1 MIFVFSASVRLH
13 ARPVAECAIKTTPRL
28 ATKVKGLVSE
38 LRRLEA
44 KDIRKQLHVNDVL
57 AKQYYEHLT
66 TFEKREPVPACAVYD
81 SSLVAASGLP
91 HYDKDDAEWANTYVR
106 AFSGLYGLLRP
117 YDEIQPLSMPVSLNT
132 KLANSKGK
140 FLRDY
145 WRGPIVSQLEE
156 GLKQCPM
163 PTIVNL
169 AKEEDA
175 AVMDPSLLPEGTRI
189 VRVDFRAAGRGK
201 GKGDASESRGEFL
214 RWALEN
220 RCMSVDDLLEYRGL
234 VGEEDQPT
242 HRVSLKNTD
251 SNVIMFEEA
260 VQDGGGDNWRKK
272 FGESG
277 QSKGKFMKE
286 VAGSKKNKYMTT
298 EIKKALIKDR
308 KKNRKNAMVY

>member
-13 ARPVAECAIKTTPRL
+13 AKPVADCALKTTPRL
-28 ATKVKGLVSE
+28 ATKVKVLVSE

-57 AKQYYEHLT
+57 AKQYYEHLGS
-66 TFEKREPVPACAVYD
+66 FEKKEPMPACALYD
-81 SSLVAASGLP
+81 STLVAASGLP
-91 HYDKDDAEWANTYVR
+91 HYDKDDADWANTYVR

-117 YDEIQPLSMPVSLNT
+117 YDCIQQLAMPVSLST

-145 WRGPIVSQLEE
+145 WREPIATELER
-156 GLKQCPM
+156 GLKECPV
-163 PTIVNL
+163 PTVVNL

-175 AVMDPSLLPEGTRI
+175 AIMDLSLLPEGTRI
-189 VRVDFRAAGRGK
+189 LRVDFASAGRGK

-214 RWALEN
+214 RWALES
-220 RCMSVDDLLEYRGL
+220 RAMSVDDLLEYRGL
-234 VGEEDQPT
+234 VKDGDQAT
-242 HRVSLKNTD
+242 HRVSLKNKD
-251 SNVIMFEEA
+251 PNVIMFEEA

-277 QSKGKFMKE
+277 KSKGAFMKE
-286 VAGSKKNKYMTT
+286 VAGSKKTKYKTT
-298 EIKKALIKDR
+298 EIKKAMIKDKRDSR
-308 KKNRKNAMVY
+308 KKHQVF